1 LNFAAA
7 VLVLGVLG
15 GCASVPPGP
24 PPEVVRLQGELDRL
38 HQDPRIATNAG
49 DELRDADAAV
59 SVLVIDG
66 RHMDPA
72 LYQHRV
78 YVADRLVQIAEAEGL
93 ARFAEVRATELGRER
108 DRLALDARNR
118 ELRDARAT
126 ASDALAAAAAERRA
140 AELARSEARE
150 TRVEID
156 ALRAD
161 LSDLQAQQTERGL
174 VVTLGDVLFETD
186 RAELKPGAER
196 TLDGLVRA
204 LRDDPAASVSIE
216 GHTDSTGGR
225 DYNIDLSLRRAQAVK
240 DYLASRGID
249 PGRVSALGLGA
260 DYPVASN
267 TTEAGRQQNRR
278 VEVVVQTQVASLG
291 RRDRIRD

>member
-1 LNFAAA
+1 
-7 VLVLGVLG
+7 
-15 GCASVPPGP
+15 
-24 PPEVVRLQGELDRL
+24 
-38 HQDPRIATNAG
+38 
-49 DELRDADAAV
+49 V

-93 ARFAEVRATELGRER
+93 ARFAEVRATDLGRER